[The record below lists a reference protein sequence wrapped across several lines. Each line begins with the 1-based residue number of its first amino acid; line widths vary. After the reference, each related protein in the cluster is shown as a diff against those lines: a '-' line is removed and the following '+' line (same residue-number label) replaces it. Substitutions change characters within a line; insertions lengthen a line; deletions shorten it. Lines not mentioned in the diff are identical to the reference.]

1 MKKFF
6 PALVTVLALSTP
18 ALAEEIGPMPVTA
31 LRGMGAGGNAC
42 TLFQVGA
49 AAPWYSLVSGQPGF
63 DQNFSVLL
71 AAATTGQQIQFWDSG
86 LTSPTTCNAPQVYW
100 VELGVAH

>member
-18 ALAEEIGPMPVTA
+18 ALAGQVGPMPVTA
-31 LRGMGAGGNAC
+31 LRGMGAGGNDCA
-42 TLFQVGA
+42 LFQVGG
-49 AAPWYSLVSGQPGF
+49 AAPWYAIVNGQTGL

-71 AAATTGQQIQFWDSG
+71 AAATTGQQIQFWVNGSTVCG
-86 LTSPTTCNAPQVYW
+86 AQQVNW
-100 VELGVAH
+100 VELGVEH

>member
-18 ALAEEIGPMPVTA
+18 ALAAEMGPMPVSA
-31 LRGMGAGGNAC
+31 LRGTGLNNPCA
-42 TLFQVGA
+42 LFQVGG
-49 AAPWYSLVSGQPGF
+49 AAPWYAISANQAGF
-63 DQNFSVLL
+63 DQNFALL
-71 AAATTGQQIQFWDSG
+71 VSAATTGQQIQFWVSG
-86 LTSPTTCNAPQVYW
+86 NTVCNAPQVNW